1 MNEEKIFKWHGENDK
16 ESIRK
21 YKLNVTVYCSN
32 STKI

>member
-16 ESIRK
+16 KNVEK
-21 YKLNVTVYCSN
+21 YKLNITIYCSN